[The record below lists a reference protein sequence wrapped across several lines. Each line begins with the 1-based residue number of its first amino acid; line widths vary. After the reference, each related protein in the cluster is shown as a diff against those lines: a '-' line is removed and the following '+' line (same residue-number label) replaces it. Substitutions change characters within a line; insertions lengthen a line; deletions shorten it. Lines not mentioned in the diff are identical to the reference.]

1 MITPVAINN
10 ISWRY
15 YIIYAAI
22 AACVLVSVY
31 FFFPGTMGRNLEEI
45 GPVFKDSPSVWSTVK
60 FVKGRPIAMPQEYIR
75 EEKVDHVEGEESST
89 EERWTI

>member
-45 GPVFKDSPSVWSTVK
+45 GPVFKDSPSV
-60 FVKGRPIAMPQEYIR
+60 
-75 EEKVDHVEGEESST
+75 
-89 EERWTI
+89 